1 VKKPIKEDAIDEV
14 NMNLFDKETEDNRP
28 FTKPQRTN
36 FVVEDFA
43 PRFFHKMVVASP
55 PRYILIAQP

>member
-1 VKKPIKEDAIDEV
+1 MKKPIKEDAIDEV

-43 PRFFHKMVVASP
+43 PRFFHEMVVALP
-55 PRYILIAQP
+55 PR